1 MNSHSEVRNL
11 ALTHAMARSQRPSN
25 VNPKSKPKPGSYPQ
39 KKNSNAAG
47 YAKRKSLKSKTL
59 SSGPSS
65 SLGDVYEYSGE
76 RVRRGKLKLQLEKDE
91 ILGAGR
97 PADSDDDMGEG
108 GSGRGGMHP
117 RLLNEREGDEEEGL
131 GEDEDEEIDS
141 DEAFEE
147 SDEERFA
154 GFSFASAGAV
164 SLAFSLPSI
173 PSARLRPTMSF
184 VYHDSHV
191 NL

>member
-1 MNSHSEVRNL
+1 
-11 ALTHAMARSQRPSN
+11 MARSTRPAN
-25 VNPKSKPKPGSYPQ
+25 AHPKARGKPSSYPQ

-65 SLGDVYEYSGE
+65 SLGDVYEYQGE

-91 ILGAGR
+91 LLGAGR
-97 PADSDDDMGEG
+97 PVDDEDDDMGEG

-117 RLLNEREGDEEEGL
+117 RLLNEGEGEEEEGL

-164 SLAFSLPSI
+164 SFGFLSI
-173 PSARLRPTMSF
+173 ICGRPLMLF
-184 VYHDSHV
+184 VY
-191 NL
+191 